1 MNLFLSFLSILS
13 FLSFIH
19 VAKKTLKEHFFL
31 NLACGQRILLLRLK
45 QENDARVVMGS
56 DKSLFFIP
64 PRRSRET
71 KHARTHTH
79 AHSHR

>member
-1 MNLFLSFLSILS
+1 MNLSLSFFLFFLSFMSPGSVLKR
-13 FLSFIH
+13 FFFISLMW
-19 VAKKTLKEHFFL
+19 TT
-31 NLACGQRILLLRLK
+31 LLLRLK

-64 PRRSRET
+64 RRRSRET

-79 AHSHR
+79 AHTHR

>member
-1 MNLFLSFLSILS
+1 MNLFLF
-13 FLSFIH
+13 FLSFMSPGS
-19 VAKKTLKEHFFL
+19 VLKRIFF
-31 NLACGQRILLLRLK
+31 NLACGRRILLLRLK
-45 QENDARVVMGS
+45 QENDARGGMGS

-79 AHSHR
+79 AHTHR